1 MNITFRSSLFIFLL
15 IPYVFSRL
23 LAALENRERQR
34 TLELILALN
43 PAADSELY
51 VRPLVRLMWEA
62 IPVEQMDIICRIG
75 NTKRSKVLDA
85 NGSRDSQ
92 HLFHDR
98 SSTGLSLEQRT
109 ESDTK
114 NSVDED
120 EVAGQTMSAMQE
132 SKVASL
138 LSGHQLD
145 VSALRPIAQLLL
157 TRAEYNAL
165 KLWEEQEICKIA
177 LYYDTFR

>member
-1 MNITFRSSLFIFLL
+1 MT
-15 IPYVFSRL
+15 
-23 LAALENRERQR
+23 ALENRERQR

-51 VRPLVRLMWEA
+51 VRPLVKLMWKA
-62 IPVEQMDIICRIG
+62 IPVEQMDIICMIA

-85 NGSRDSQ
+85 KGTRDNQ
-92 HLFHDR
+92 HLFNGR
-98 SSTGLSLEQRT
+98 TSPCYSLGQRT
-109 ESDTK
+109 ELDTK
-114 NSVDED
+114 NSMDED
-120 EVAGQTMSAMQE
+120 EVAEQTISAMQE
-132 SKVASL
+132 SKAASL

-145 VSALRPIAQLLL
+145 VSPLRPIAQLLL